1 MRQGLGSISRVV
13 RGHLLSVT
21 TTLLSDHLPPPFI
34 SLSFALLLPSN
45 PPAQYIKKFAPILQ
59 SLPSDGEEGEDG
71 EDGEDDD
78 ETNDEA
84 AGDNGLTEDMMSD
97 YQ

>member
-1 MRQGLGSISRVV
+1 MRQGLGSISRFV

-21 TTLLSDHLPPPFI
+21 TTLLSDHLPPPVI

-59 SLPSDGEEGEDG
+59 SLPSDGE
-71 EDGEDDD
+71 DGEDDDETND

>member
-1 MRQGLGSISRVV
+1 
-13 RGHLLSVT
+13 LLPVT
-21 TTLLSDHLPPPFI
+21 TTLLSDHLPPPVI
-34 SLSFALLLPSN
+34 SLSSALLPPSN

-59 SLPSDGEEGEDG
+59 SLPSDGEDG
-71 EDGEDDD
+71 EDGD